1 MSPTKTQIDAANA
14 ELRDIPV
21 DLIDRN
27 AENPR
32 LIFRSGELEE
42 LLRSIQEYGV
52 QVPISVY
59 KEGKRFV
66 LIDGERRWR
75 CSLKLNKKTIPA
87 LVQEKPSSLSN
98 LLLMFNI
105 HSLREQWDLLTIAA
119 KIPRVTD
126 LLADELGR
134 KPTEA
139 DLSDKTGLSR
149 STLRRCKLLIELP
162 EHYREEMLA
171 ELQRP
176 KPQQK
181 LTEDFFIEMERALTT
196 VSRAMP
202 GLIGNRDK
210 VRKIL
215 ISKYRDGIIK
225 NRTDFR
231 YLAKIARAG
240 RVEADVSRAEK
251 VLKRVFTENH
261 YSLKEAYEQSVS
273 FAYTERE
280 LVTRIRGLLE
290 QLALL
295 RAANLEEKLREPLKQ
310 LAARISTLLKE

>member
-1 MSPTKTQIDAANA
+1 MMTIQIDAANA

-27 AENPR
+27 PENPR
-32 LIFRSGELEE
+32 LIFRSGELEN

-59 KEGKRFV
+59 RESRRFI

-87 LVQEKPSSLSN
+87 LVQEKPTVLTN

-105 HSLREQWDLLTIAA
+105 HSIREQWDLLTTAA
-119 KIPRVTD
+119 KLPRVI
-126 LLADELGR
+126 ELISAELNR

-139 DLSDKTGLSR
+139 ELSDRTGLSR
-149 STLRRCKLLIELP
+149 STLRRCKLLIDLPDEYRDQMLMELKK
-162 EHYREEMLA
+162 
-171 ELQRP
+171 P

-196 VSRAMP
+196 VSRRMPAAMP
-202 GLIGNRDK
+202 NRNRVRRVLID
-210 VRKIL
+210 
-215 ISKYRDGIIK
+215 KYREGVIK

-231 YLAKIARAG
+231 YLAKIARATK
-240 RVEADVSRAEK
+240 VEADAAKAERVLEK
-251 VLKRVFTENH
+251 VFSNNS
-261 YSLKEAYEQSVS
+261 YSLEDAYEQSVS
-273 FAYTERE
+273 SAYTERE
-280 LVTRIRGLLE
+280 LLNRARGLLA
-290 QLALL
+290 QLTALRAKDIDDELRKVLEELASRVNRLL
-295 RAANLEEKLREPLKQ
+295 RA
-310 LAARISTLLKE
+310 